1 MNYLTVATDAQ
12 KKNEKKRKEKFPSGE
27 GVNYAPEKV
36 FCCRF
41 LSHRRRR
48 RRGSTVEN
56 NLSSLVSRKQRSF
69 SAFGFRNVL
78 TRSWSLAWLGLDWLA
93 AFFFLFRKTAFFR
106 CSCGWMM
113 RYPFGHSVSHPCG
126 LRAAG
131 CRIASSR
138 LGR

>member
-48 RRGSTVEN
+48 RRGSTVKN
-56 NLSSLVSRKQRSF
+56 HLSSLVSRKQRSF
-69 SAFGFRNVL
+69 SAFGFLDVL
-78 TRSWSLAWLGLDWLA
+78 KRLCTLAWLGLDWFGLLLFFEKQPSFGA
-93 AFFFLFRKTAFFR
+93 AVD
-106 CSCGWMM
+106 G
-113 RYPFGHSVSHPCG
+113 
-126 LRAAG
+126 
-131 CRIASSR
+131 
-138 LGR
+138 